1 MTTNL
6 KINSKSEQ
14 TTATYTKDAYRVEIT
29 YNVNSEDN
37 IIKDINMSI
46 YDNING
52 NYICNVN
59 ANNNNN
65 GNDLLTYNISGVLKS
80 KLTDIVTLI
89 EEVSLAITSTVAS
102 E

>member
-14 TTATYTKDAYRVEIT
+14 TNATYTKDDYRVEIT
-29 YNVNSEDN
+29 YNVNPTAN
-37 IIKDINMSI
+37 VIKDINMSI

-52 NYICNVN
+52 NYIGNVN
-59 ANNNNN
+59 ANNN
-65 GNDLLTYNISGVLKS
+65 GNDLLTYNISGVLQS
-80 KLTDIVTLI
+80 KLTDIVNLI
-89 EEVSLAITSTVAS
+89 EEVSLAIASTVTS

>member
-6 KINSKSEQ
+6 KIISKSEQ
-14 TTATYTKDAYRVEIT
+14 TTATYTKDDYRVEIT
-29 YNVNSEDN
+29 YNVNPTTN
-37 IIKDINMSI
+37 VIKDINMSI

-59 ANNNNN
+59 ANNNN
-65 GNDLLTYNISGVLKS
+65 GNDLLTYNISGVLQS
-80 KLTDIVTLI
+80 KLTDVVNLI
-89 EEVSLAITSTVAS
+89 EEVSLAITSTVTS

>member
-14 TTATYTKDAYRVEIT
+14 TTATYTKDDYRVEIT
-29 YNVNSEDN
+29 YNVNPTNN

-52 NYICNVN
+52 NYIGNVN
-59 ANNNNN
+59 ANNN
-65 GNDLLTYNISGVLKS
+65 GNDLLTYNINGVLQS
-80 KLTDIVTLI
+80 KLTDIVNLI
-89 EEVSLAITSTVAS
+89 EEVNLAIASTVTS

>member
-14 TTATYTKDAYRVEIT
+14 TNATYTKDDYRVEIT
-29 YNVNSEDN
+29 YNVNPTAN
-37 IIKDINMSI
+37 VIKDINMSI

-52 NYICNVN
+52 NYIGNVN
-59 ANNNNN
+59 ANNN
-65 GNDLLTYNISGVLKS
+65 GNDLLTYNISGVLQS
-80 KLTDIVTLI
+80 KLTDVVNLI
-89 EEVSLAITSTVAS
+89 EEVSLAIASTVTS

>member
-6 KINSKSEQ
+6 KIISKSEQ
-14 TTATYTKDAYRVEIT
+14 TTATYTKDDYRVEIT
-29 YNVNSEDN
+29 CNVNPTAN
-37 IIKDINMSI
+37 VIKDINMSI

-52 NYICNVN
+52 NYIGNVN
-59 ANNNNN
+59 ANNN
-65 GNDLLTYNISGVLKS
+65 GNDLLTYNISGVLQS
-80 KLTDIVTLI
+80 KLTDVVTLI

>member
-14 TTATYTKDAYRVEIT
+14 TTATYTKDDYRVEIT
-29 YNVNSEDN
+29 YNVNPTAN
-37 IIKDINMSI
+37 VIKDINMSI

-52 NYICNVN
+52 NYIGNAN
-59 ANNNNN
+59 ANNNDNN
-65 GNDLLTYNISGVLKS
+65 LLTYNISGILQS
-80 KLTDIVTLI
+80 KLTDVVNLI
-89 EEVSLAITSTVAS
+89 EEVNLAIASTVAS

>member
-6 KINSKSEQ
+6 KIISKSEQ
-14 TTATYTKDAYRVEIT
+14 TTATYTKDDYRVEIT
-29 YNVNSEDN
+29 YNVNPTAN
-37 IIKDINMSI
+37 VIKDINMSI

-52 NYICNVN
+52 NYIGNVN
-59 ANNNNN
+59 ANNN

-80 KLTDIVTLI
+80 KLTDVVTLI